1 MGYYV
6 LYSTLFLFL
15 TLATGSSPPSPSL
28 QLPR

>member
-15 TLATGSSPPSPSL
+15 TLAT
-28 QLPR
+28 